1 MEKDEIRKNA
11 TTKRKK
17 ASSQAEQK
25 MTIANVFREILDFYG
40 WHFYERKEYI
50 SKYID
55 FHEWLVVKNIWKF
68 QVCNICEINKENSS
82 EVYLK

>member
-40 WHFYERKEYI
+40 
-50 SKYID
+50 
-55 FHEWLVVKNIWKF
+55 
-68 QVCNICEINKENSS
+68 
-82 EVYLK
+82 

>member
-1 MEKDEIRKNA
+1 MQEKVLSAAIESDLSAKEKGIKKDEIRKNA

-40 WHFYERKEYI
+40 
-50 SKYID
+50 
-55 FHEWLVVKNIWKF
+55 
-68 QVCNICEINKENSS
+68 
-82 EVYLK
+82 

>member
-17 ASSQAEQK
+17 AFSQAEQK

-40 WHFYERKEYI
+40 
-50 SKYID
+50 
-55 FHEWLVVKNIWKF
+55 
-68 QVCNICEINKENSS
+68 
-82 EVYLK
+82 